1 MTAGTLLMEETEAKK
16 LVERYHGLR
25 NFRTP
30 WESLWKD
37 IAKYVS
43 PRRSPGIQGTIT
55 SPTTEEE
62 SRLFD
67 ITAGQAAM
75 TLSNGCLAWMSPQE
89 TPWFSF
95 TPDQNTEDDEAAKW
109 LNKCTVTTRECLGRS
124 NFYTAVH
131 EFYLDRSTF
140 GTGCLYVEPSK
151 KRTKRINAQ
160 CWAIGSYVIDED
172 DEGEIDTVVRE
183 MIMTPRTAAQKFG
196 EENLS
201 PPMQKKLKD
210 GGVQCMEQC
219 KFLHFIYPRDKKD
232 RREGSL
238 APEDMAIACVY
249 MEEANSYVVRVSGYD
264 EMPVMVSRYLEWG
277 SNMGTLYGWSPSF
290 AALPE
295 ARQVNFLQKMM
306 DALAEKMAF
315 PPILAPDEL
324 EGEIDPNA
332 AGVTYFDKTLAQ
344 SLPKEWMTAGRY
356 DVGKDRVMER
366 QNAIKQAFHVDLFQ
380 MFAQLDKQMTARE
393 VAERSSE
400 KLIQFSPTFARMT
413 TELFNPLL
421 ERLFG
426 MGIRDGWFGEVPE
439 SLLLD
444 LGNGMA
450 MIDPPQVLYS
460 SRIALALRA
469 LPVLALHR
477 MIELTAGMAQFD
489 MSVVDNFNMDEA
501 WQMAALNEALPEGI
515 ARSKNEVEEIRQ
527 ARAEALQAQQ
537 EQQQAAMMAE
547 GAAKL
552 GGIPADSPVGKVI
565 GQRINPA
572 A

>member
-1 MTAGTLLMEETEAKK
+1 MIATLATDEGKK
-16 LVERYHGLR
+16 LLDKYQALKAYRV
-25 NFRTP
+25 P

-37 IAKYVS
+37 IAKFVS
-43 PRRSPGIQGTIT
+43 PRRSPGLQGTVT
-55 SPTTEEE
+55 SPTSEEE
-62 SRLFD
+62 ARLFD

-95 TPDQNTEDDEAAKW
+95 TPDELLKDDEAAKW
-109 LNKCTVTTRECLGRS
+109 LNRCTVSTRESLGRS

-140 GTGCLYVEPSK
+140 GTGCLYVEPST
-151 KRTKRINAQ
+151 KRGKRINAQ

-172 DEGEIDTVVRE
+172 DEGEVDTVVRE
-183 MIMTPRTAAQKFG
+183 MILTPRTAAQKFG
-196 EENLS
+196 LENLS
-201 PPMQKKLKD
+201 PAMQKQVAD
-210 GGVQCMEQC
+210 GGAKAMEQV
-219 KFLHFIYPRDKKD
+219 KFLHFIHPREEKD
-232 RREGSL
+232 RMPGSL
-238 APEDMAIACVY
+238 APEHMEIACVY
-249 MEEANSYVVRVSGYD
+249 MEEATAHIVKVSGYE

-277 SNMGTLYGWSPSF
+277 SNMGTRYGWSPAF

-332 AGVTYFDKTLAQ
+332 GAVTYFDKTLAQ

-356 DVGKDRVMER
+356 DVGKDRIMER
-366 QNAIKQAFHVDLFQ
+366 QNAIKAAFHVDLFQ
-380 MFAQLDKQMTARE
+380 MFSQLQKQMTARE

-400 KLIQFSPTFARMT
+400 KLIQFSPTFARLT

-426 MGIRDGWFGEVPE
+426 IALRAGWYGEPPAAMIQ
-439 SLLLD
+439 D
-444 LGNGMA
+444 LGDGTGF
-450 MIDPPQVLYS
+450 ISPPQVLYS
-460 SRIALALRA
+460 SRIALALRS

-477 MIELTAGMAQFD
+477 MLELTAGMAQFAPE
-489 MSVVDNFNMDEA
+489 VVDNFNVDEA
-501 WQMAALNEALPEGI
+501 WQMAALNEALPDGI
-515 ARSKNEVEEIRQ
+515 ARSKAEVESIRE
-527 ARAEALQAQQ
+527 ARAAAQAEAAQ
-537 EQQQAAMMAE
+537 QQQAMMMAE
-547 GAAKL
+547 AGAKL
-552 GGIPADSPVGKVI
+552 GRVPGDSPVGQVI
-565 GQRINPA
+565 GAQLREA
-572 A
+572 V